1 MMVLTT
7 LALAA
12 MLLSLAGLS
21 QRAGHCQ
28 GYVPSPVIARLKR

>member
-21 QRAGHCQ
+21 QRAGNRQ